1 MIDIEDRANRIKM
14 LHAILEAVLVE
25 LREEIKKDAE

>member
-1 MIDIEDRANRIKM
+1 MIDIKDRANRIKM
-14 LHAILEAVLVE
+14 LHTILEAVLVE